1 MLSTVLDD
9 IVHIWKSNLD
19 RYSSCDNILTNVCD
33 MNLSTPVLVMV
44 LQMVVG
50 LGTSLGTDPQTGL
63 EI

>member
-19 RYSSCDNILTNVCD
+19 RYSSYVNILKTVCA
-33 MNLSTPVLVMV
+33 MNLSTPVMV

>member
-9 IVHIWKSNLD
+9 IVHIWKSNLK
-19 RYSSCDNILTNVCD
+19 RYSSFDNILTNVCE
-33 MNLSTPVLVMV
+33 MNLSTPDLVTV

-50 LGTSLGTDPQTGL
+50 LGISLGTDPQTGL